1 MEQVAGPIWPFNIA
15 ILSFSGAAL
24 GMWLG
29 LPEIELGVSQK
40 FKGIWFDVIVRGCYD
55 YLLDKEYFSQ
65 TSNQPPIDI
74 CNFSREKPKTI
85 IIGNEDNR

>member
-1 MEQVAGPIWPFNIA
+1 LQFIFKLIYYLHIFTKKLISKFN
-15 ILSFSGAAL
+15 FSL
-24 GMWLG
+24 
-29 LPEIELGVSQK
+29 
-40 FKGIWFDVIVRGCYD
+40 GIWFDVIVRGCYD